1 MNRFRVI
8 LAAALVLLG
17 VLILGAMFRPQ
28 IENAFEMGV
37 ASAEKIAQVQ
47 ATEAP
52 VETEAVTQQEV
63 EIVVEEVQAQEQVE
77 PTATVAPVATEEAD
91 QSQAENLSG
100 APEVQAQEA
109 VTETLAIEVDP
120 SQILEHAAVSPS
132 GTTVLATMSDG
143 TTVEVDVAT
152 QWEEYPTPAHMYEN
166 DRAVLKENPQPKA
179 PYDPYTYTIGAG
191 ETYGFWNEG
200 RFDFPDGTYAVAVG
214 GYGRE
219 NYTAITNNGTEP
231 LEISY
236 SGYAHTGF
244 SYWVFPAGHMPNVE
258 LLARYALGRYNHCGI
273 AQGCQVA
280 FLRQY
285 SWDGTQA
292 VEVRNEALEEPM
304 VIDNP
309 TVFRDSHPEWA
320 SESAGQALQFE
331 YDLLDQKPRP
341 FDENATPATPMG
353 KAHIVFLTSGTL
365 HLFGGDKIELEAQE
379 GTIYEIVL
387 LNEVGDARSFVNF
400 VGLPDDPA
408 PYLLEYNSGEAP
420 HPELWARAQIGTN
433 GIERV
438 VMYTIRYAAEGISL
452 TASADEPV
460 EFTVPLGQ

>member
-1 MNRFRVI
+1 
-8 LAAALVLLG
+8 
-17 VLILGAMFRPQ
+17 
-28 IENAFEMGV
+28 
-37 ASAEKIAQVQ
+37 
-47 ATEAP
+47 
-52 VETEAVTQQEV
+52 V
-63 EIVVEEVQAQEQVE
+63 EIVVEEVQAQQEQTQ
-77 PTATVAPVATEEAD
+77 PTATSEAPVATEEPVVTEEVT
-91 QSQAENLSG
+91 Q
-100 APEVQAQEA
+100 APEVQSQEA
-109 VTETLAIEVDP
+109 VTETLATEADP

-166 DRAVLKENPQPKA
+166 DRAALKENPQPKA
-179 PYDPYTYTIGAG
+179 PYDPYTYTVGVG

-200 RFDFPDGTYAVAVG
+200 RFEFPDGTFAVAVG

-219 NYTAITNNGTEP
+219 NFTAITNNGTEP
-231 LEISY
+231 LEISL
-236 SGYAHTGF
+236 SGYAHTGY

-285 SWDGTQA
+285 NWDGTQA

-365 HLFGGDKIELEAQE
+365 HLFGGEKIELEAEE
-379 GTIYEIVL
+379 GTIYEVVL

-438 VMYTIRYAAEGISL
+438 IMFTIRYAAEGISL

-460 EFTVPLGQ
+460 EFIVPLGQ